1 MISVCIATYNGE
13 KFIKQQLTSILEQ
26 LAPADEIIVS
36 DDNSK
41 DNTRNIIEELN
52 DGRIKIIDGPG
63 MGSPTKNFEQA
74 LKHAKGDY
82 IFLADQ
88 DDVWKE
94 GKVSICMKYLKD
106 YCCVVSD
113 ATVTDGDLKETSSS
127 FFRLNNTKY
136 GKWYNLL
143 LKNGYLGCCM
153 AFRKEL
159 LNAAIPFRK
168 TPLCMTSGLE
178 MSQHSNLMY
187 ASYPKVLF
195 CSEDMGTTVR
205 QQQEKAPRR

>member
-1 MISVCIATYNGE
+1 
-13 KFIKQQLTSILEQ
+13 
-26 LAPADEIIVS
+26 
-36 DDNSK
+36 
-41 DNTRNIIEELN
+41 
-52 DGRIKIIDGPG
+52 
-63 MGSPTKNFEQA
+63 
-74 LKHAKGDY
+74 
-82 IFLADQ
+82 
-88 DDVWKE
+88 
-94 GKVSICMKYLKD
+94 MKYLKD

-168 TPLCMTSGLE
+168 TPLCMTSGSE

-187 ASYPKVLF
+187 ASYPKVLS